1 MRSEQKCITGKPCS
15 LKICVS
21 IWSEDDTQTT
31 LHIYSIRRENGT
43 QNTSRPQQNSRYMP
57 TRKLKHTSENYN
69 SKLNTKQAMTKCALH
84 ANNWALSKKVQKN
97 TNKHGS
103 VHLTINHCYLLHC
116 VMPTYES
123 NGLLIQSKR
132 SLKYIKPSMAAFSCL
147 ESN

>member
-1 MRSEQKCITGKPCS
+1 MRSEPKCITGKPCS

-69 SKLNTKQAMTKCALH
+69 SKLNTKQAMTKSALH
-84 ANNWALSKKVQKN
+84 ANNWALHHGHLWVEWFTYSIRVVSNIYISNQAWQHFLVLN
-97 TNKHGS
+97 PTNIHRVS
-103 VHLTINHCYLLHC
+103 TNR
-116 VMPTYES
+116 
-123 NGLLIQSKR
+123 QR
-132 SLKYIKPSMAAFSCL
+132 CL
-147 ESN
+147 RANCWRPI